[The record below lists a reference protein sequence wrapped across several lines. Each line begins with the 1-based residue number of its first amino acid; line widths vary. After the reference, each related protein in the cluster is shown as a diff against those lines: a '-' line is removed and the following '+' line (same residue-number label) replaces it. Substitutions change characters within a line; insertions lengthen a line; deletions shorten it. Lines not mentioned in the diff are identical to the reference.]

1 MQTLHF
7 ALNAS
12 MAGLNIYLE
21 AQYNVTE
28 AAVDMPVGLC
38 L

>member
-1 MQTLHF
+1 MQTSHF

-12 MAGLNIYLE
+12 MAGLNTYLE
-21 AQYNVTE
+21 AQYNMTE
-28 AAVDMPVGLC
+28 AAVGMPVGLC